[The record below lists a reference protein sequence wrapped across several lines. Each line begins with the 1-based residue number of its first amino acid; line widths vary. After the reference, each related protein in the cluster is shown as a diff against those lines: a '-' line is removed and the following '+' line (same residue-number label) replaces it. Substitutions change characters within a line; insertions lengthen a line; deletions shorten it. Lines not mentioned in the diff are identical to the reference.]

1 MYDHDSNDREVKE
14 SAVAKSTG
22 EQDEKNMLMQDA
34 ALFRVLSSGKKISKE
49 EAEYREDQ
57 RKDNADPDK
66 PVCGKCKFNL
76 GDEKKCH
83 VVEGD
88 INNEYGSSKF
98 FSAMGEGM
106 LPGDI
111 VWNFIKKIG
120 RKLKYEEGYVIENG
134 ADGFRCK
141 DCKFYM
147 YSGNCLLIRGKFKPE
162 MSCGFIVKIGNGTD
176 V

>member
-1 MYDHDSNDREVKE
+1 MYDNDSNDGEVKE

-22 EQDEKNMLMQDA
+22 EQDEKDMLMQDA

-57 RKDNADPDK
+57 RKDSGPDK
-66 PVCGKCKFNL
+66 PVCSKCKFNL
-76 GDEKKCH
+76 ADEKKCH
-83 VVEGD
+83 IVEGE
-88 INNEYGSSKF
+88 INNEHGISKF
-98 FSAMGEGM
+98 FSAKGEGM

-111 VWNFIKKIG
+111 VWNFVKKTG

-134 ADGFRCK
+134 ADGFQCK
-141 DCKFYM
+141 DCKYYM
-147 YSGNCLLIRGKFKPE
+147 YSGNCLLIKGIFRPE
-162 MSCGFIVKIGNGTD
+162 MSCGFIVKTGNGTD

>member
-1 MYDHDSNDREVKE
+1 MFDHDGNDSEVKE
-14 SAVAKSTG
+14 SAVAKSIG
-22 EQDEKNMLMQDA
+22 DQDEKNMLMQDA
-34 ALFRVLSSGKKISKE
+34 ALFRVLSSRKKISKE

-57 RKDNADPDK
+57 GNDNADLDK

-83 VVEGD
+83 LVEGD
-88 INNEYGSSKF
+88 INNEYGISKF
-98 FSAMGEGM
+98 FSAKGEGM

-111 VWNFIKKIG
+111 AWDFIKKTR
-120 RKLKYEEGYVIENG
+120 RKLKYEEGYVIETG
-134 ADGFRCK
+134 ADGFQCK

-147 YSGNCLLIRGKFKPE
+147 YYGNCLLIKGKFRPE
-162 MSCGFIVKIGNGTD
+162 MSCGFIVKISNGTD

>member
-1 MYDHDSNDREVKE
+1 MFDHDGNDSEVKE
-14 SAVAKSTG
+14 SAVAKSIG
-22 EQDEKNMLMQDA
+22 DQDEKNMLMQDA

-57 RKDNADPDK
+57 GNDNADLDK

-83 VVEGD
+83 LVEGD
-88 INNEYGSSKF
+88 INNEYGISKF
-98 FSAMGEGM
+98 FSPKGEGM

-111 VWNFIKKIG
+111 AWDFIKKTR
-120 RKLKYEEGYVIENG
+120 RKLKYEEGYVIETG
-134 ADGFRCK
+134 ADGFQCK

-147 YSGNCLLIRGKFKPE
+147 YYGNCLLIKGKFRPE
-162 MSCGFIVKIGNGTD
+162 MSCGFIVKIGNGAD